1 MSNEAKDIT
10 SIYKD
15 QLKRMTKRVYPNI
28 SEVMMDKALDY
39 SIEKRYK
46 AIPAVIDN
54 NYTKKQVD
62 IWLRDLT
69 NYILA
74 KEPICTV
81 WGVMFKKHGVVPN
94 PTMDMITQFM
104 DQRGI
109 HKAQMFQ
116 YPKGSEEFAKYNLL
130 QLLDKLDANATYGA
144 LSNKS
149 CLLYNLYVAASIT
162 AQGREFISTATM
174 FFEMFLSNGVKFGSL
189 EEILT
194 FIDNVVGE
202 KEERQFNDNE
212 MLDRNITVEECF
224 AKIVYTIGDFRF
236 GKIKWVPNE
245 EDLDIIWL
253 TLNRLTQEDIN
264 RLYYKNN
271 LFAFMENK
279 AAKRAVVYILRKL
292 KKPYLNPNEVP
303 DEIKVELDTFQD
315 ILSEYV
321 YYHYQILDK
330 IDRCDNMPKNVA
342 VISDTDSAIVCLD
355 GWYRYVLDIVKDED
369 LEVGRTYV
377 DAFSYVKDGSIKTR
391 AFTIEKNR
399 LDYDFFDDKIIELQR
414 EIHAME
420 IIPQDN
426 LRYSIINIMS
436 YIIGNLSNDYLY
448 RYAELNYSQEK
459 DRKCLMYLK
468 NEFLF
473 KRAMLTNVKKN
484 YATIQEIQEGNMV
497 PKEKSLDLKGLQ
509 IKKSTVADKTTEEME
524 RIIYEDILSAPEI
537 DQLKIVKE
545 LAILEKGIY
554 KSILSGSKEYYKPSI
569 IKALASYA
577 DPMTQQGVKAAYIWN
592 LVRDDELEAID
603 LTARNRIDIAK
614 VKINADTLEKIKDK
628 YPSTYEKINKVLH
641 NNDLLKFYKPTDSKR
656 KETGEIS
663 AIAIP
668 DGVKTPDWIL
678 EFIDYDT
685 IINDNLKVFPI
696 ESVGITRARNSVN
709 YSNVIKIG

>member
-1 MSNEAKDIT
+1 MNNVGKDIT
-10 SIYKD
+10 GIYKD
-15 QLKRMTKRVYPNI
+15 QLRRMTKRVYPNI
-28 SEVMMDKALDY
+28 NESAMERAMDY

-46 AIPAVIDN
+46 EVPAVIDN

-109 HKAQMFQ
+109 HKDQMLQ
-116 YPKGSEEFAKYNLL
+116 CPKGSDEYAKYNLL

-174 FFEMFLSNGVKFGSL
+174 FFEMFLANGVKFGSL

-194 FIDNVVGE
+194 FIDNVVEE
-202 KEERQFNDNE
+202 KNERQFKDSE

-224 AKIVYTIGDFRF
+224 AKLVYAIGDFRF
-236 GKIKWVPNE
+236 GKIKWVPNVD
-245 EDLDIIWL
+245 DLDIIWL
-253 TLNRLTQEDIN
+253 TLSRLTQEDIN
-264 RLYYKNN
+264 RIYYKNN
-271 LFAFMENK
+271 LFAFMENG
-279 AAKRAVVYILRKL
+279 AAKRAVLYILRKL
-292 KKPYLNPNEVP
+292 KKPYFNPNEVP
-303 DEIKVELDTFQD
+303 DEIKVELETFQD
-315 ILSEYV
+315 ILGEYV
-321 YYHYQILDK
+321 YYHHQILDK

-355 GWYRYVLDIVKDED
+355 GWYRFVLDMVKDED
-369 LEVGRTYV
+369 LEVGRVYV

-391 AFTIEKNR
+391 AFNIIPNE
-399 LDYDFFDDKIIELQR
+399 LDYDFFNDDIVEIQR
-414 EIHAME
+414 DIHAME

-436 YIIGNLSNDYLY
+436 YVIGNLSNDYLY

-459 DRKCLMYLK
+459 GRKCLMYLK

-473 KRAMLTNVKKN
+473 RRAMLTNVKKN
-484 YATIQEIQEGNMV
+484 YATIQEIQEGNMI
-497 PKEKSLDLKGLQ
+497 PEEESLDLKGLQ
-509 IKKSTVADKTTEEME
+509 IKKSTVADKTTEAME
-524 RIIYEDILSAPEI
+524 RIIYEDILNSPEI
-537 DQLKIVKE
+537 DQIKIIKE
-545 LAILEKGIY
+545 LAILEKKIY
-554 KSILSGSKEYYKPSI
+554 QSILSGSKEFYKPNV

-603 LTARNRIDIAK
+603 LTARNKIDIAK
-614 VKINADTLEKIKDK
+614 VKIDADAIEKIKDK
-628 YPSTYEKINKVLH
+628 YPSTYDKLNNVLH
-641 NNDLLKFYKPTDSKR
+641 DNKLLKFYKPTDAKR

-668 DGVKTPDWIL
+668 DGVKTPAWIL

-696 ESVGITRARNSVN
+696 ESVGITRGRDSVN
-709 YSNVIKIG
+709 YTNIIKVG